1 MFSVKMGPGQNFDS
15 NPYVTW
21 YMDYRNPEKLYEYSK
36 PLIISG
42 FIQNYRKY
50 FNFLSL
56 LRSLVAMAQF
66 VRYVRANFVWFLIV

>member
-1 MFSVKMGPGQNFDS
+1 MGPGQNFDS

-50 FNFLSL
+50 LV
-56 LRSLVAMAQF
+56 RSLVAMAQF

>member
-21 YMDYRNPEKLYEYSK
+21 YMDYRNSEKLYEYSK

-50 FNFLSL
+50 INFLSL
-56 LRSLVAMAQF
+56 PRSLVAMAQF